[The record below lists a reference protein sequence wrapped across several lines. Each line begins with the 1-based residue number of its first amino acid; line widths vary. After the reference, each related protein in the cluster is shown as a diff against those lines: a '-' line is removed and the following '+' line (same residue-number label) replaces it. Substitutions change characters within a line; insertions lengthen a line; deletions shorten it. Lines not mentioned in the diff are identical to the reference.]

1 MNPNQQQ
8 KNQPQKE
15 KKQSKDKAPVKS
27 YARYT
32 GIALQMVAIIVVMTL
47 AGVKLDA
54 RRASDTPV
62 FTLVLSLLGVFAAIY
77 TAIKDFIKK

>member
-1 MNPNQQQ
+1 MNSNQKQQ
-8 KNQPQKE
+8 N
-15 KKQSKDKAPVKS
+15 QSKRKKKSNKSNEPVNS

-32 GIALQMVAIIVVMTL
+32 GIAIQMVAIIVVMTL
-47 AGVKLDA
+47 AGVKLDS

-62 FTLVLSLLGVFAAIY
+62 FTLILSLLGVFAAIY